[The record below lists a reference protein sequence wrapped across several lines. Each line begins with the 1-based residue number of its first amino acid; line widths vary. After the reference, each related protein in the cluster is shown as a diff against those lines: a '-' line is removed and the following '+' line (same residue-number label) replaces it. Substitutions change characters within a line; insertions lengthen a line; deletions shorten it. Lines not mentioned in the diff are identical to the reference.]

1 MAGKYGGKTFKGFVT
16 KVKAKIAA
24 KKGTAKKA
32 KNIAGCSKMTGIC
45 KSKRK
50 KSASTKPSKFTKRK
64 TKFRPKRKRTSLMDG
79 APSIGGGG
87 GGGGPLKSSTRY
99 KNVRYI

>member
-50 KSASTKPSKFTKRK
+50 KKRPKTKPLKFKK
-64 TKFRPKRKRTSLMDG
+64 IKKKFRP
-79 APSIGGGG
+79 GGGG
-87 GGGGPLKSSTRY
+87 GGGDDIIKEAPTTRY
-99 KNVRYI
+99 KNVRYL